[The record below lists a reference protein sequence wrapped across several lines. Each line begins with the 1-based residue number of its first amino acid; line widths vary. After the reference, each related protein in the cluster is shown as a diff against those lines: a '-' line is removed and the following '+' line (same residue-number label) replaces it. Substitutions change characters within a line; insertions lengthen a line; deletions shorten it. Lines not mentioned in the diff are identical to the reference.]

1 MNKATKKK
9 ENSTRL
15 SFRPNLIPKQKGVRP
30 NTSILNK
37 PDTRTMEEISDTLFS
52 LLVAGK
58 MTTSEAFPF
67 LLVQPPGQPV
77 VLSISVFKMLG
88 LGGLCGLGV

>member
-1 MNKATKKK
+1 
-9 ENSTRL
+9 
-15 SFRPNLIPKQKGVRP
+15 
-30 NTSILNK
+30 
-37 PDTRTMEEISDTLFS
+37 MEEISDTLFS

-77 VLSISVFKMLG
+77 VLSTSVFVDLG
-88 LGGLCGLGV
+88 LWDLCGLGVYEFRGLGMCLLFFEFILSCYMQNNY